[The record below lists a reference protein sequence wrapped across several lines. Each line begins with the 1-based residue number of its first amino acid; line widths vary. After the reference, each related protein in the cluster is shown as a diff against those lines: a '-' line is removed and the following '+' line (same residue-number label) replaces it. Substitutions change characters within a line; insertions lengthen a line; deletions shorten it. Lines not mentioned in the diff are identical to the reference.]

1 MAETVE
7 QLQTEI
13 AERYAAL
20 SEEDTTTLRG
30 LIGSEELRVLGRV
43 LGPQITSIIDVSTIK
58 PAPRT
63 KKRGLGTR

>member
-1 MAETVE
+1 MAETVQ
-7 QLQTEI
+7 QLQAEI

-20 SEEDTTTLRG
+20 SEDDRITLRG

-43 LGPQITSIIDVSTIK
+43 LGPQISNIIDVSNIK

>member
-1 MAETVE
+1 MADTVE

-20 SEEDTTTLRG
+20 SDEDRTVLRG

-43 LGPQITSIIDVSTIK
+43 LGPDITSIIDVSKI
-58 PAPRT
+58 APSPRAR
-63 KKRGLGTR
+63 KRGLGTR

>member
-7 QLQTEI
+7 ELQIEI

-20 SEEDTTTLRG
+20 SDEDRITLRG
-30 LIGSEELRVLGRV
+30 LIGTEELRVLGRV
-43 LGPQITSIIDVSTIK
+43 LGPTISNIIDVSSIK

-63 KKRGLGTR
+63 KRGGLASR

>member
-13 AERYAAL
+13 AERYTAL
-20 SEEDTTTLRG
+20 SEDDMITLRG
-30 LIGSEELRVLGRV
+30 LIGTEELRVLGRV
-43 LGPQITSIIDVSTIK
+43 LGPQIANIIDVGNIK

>member
-7 QLQTEI
+7 QLQAEI

-20 SEEDTTTLRG
+20 SEDDRITLRG
-30 LIGSEELRVLGRV
+30 LIGSEELRVLGKV
-43 LGPQITSIIDVSTIK
+43 LGPEISRIADLSAIK
-58 PAPRT
+58 TTARP

>member
-20 SEEDTTTLRG
+20 SEEETTTLRG

-43 LGPQITSIIDVSTIK
+43 LGPQITSIIDISKIK

-63 KKRGLGTR
+63 KKRGLATR

>member
-1 MAETVE
+1 MAETVQ
-7 QLQTEI
+7 QLQAEI

-20 SEEDTTTLRG
+20 SEDDRITLRG

-43 LGPQITSIIDVSTIK
+43 LGPQIRNIIDVSNIK
-58 PAPRT
+58 PTPRP